1 MENKSSMTALMS
13 AFGRAY
19 HTAVAQR
26 PVFADTAAGELMTE
40 EEYRMISGYI
50 LSGMDFFAPEK
61 KGSFA
66 GREDALRYLVHTSLV
81 DMCMYATSVTAG
93 HIDCGMESFCR
104 FLKIM

>member
-13 AFGRAY
+13 ASGRAY

-40 EEYRMISGYI
+40 EEYRMIAGYI

-61 KGSFA
+61 KEALQA
-66 GREDALRYLVHTSLV
+66 GRTRCAIRCIRRSRPRP
-81 DMCMYATSVTAG
+81 SG
-93 HIDCGMESFCR
+93 G
-104 FLKIM
+104 